1 MFKNWFL
8 YVPLKTHGP
17 TVSLTLFLTC
27 RVLARLDRISPV
39 SIPSKTVR
47 RNATPTGDLAQWQ
60 LQSLVV
66 RSSEQQRVVPGEA
79 DAPHRSA
86 VHLAGFRRFRSFRR
100 PTGPFLDRK
109 QHVPSRSRQR
119 LTKPSTI
126 ERFRIP
132 GAAAR
137 VRWNS
142 TGPTWAN
149 STDHRSLP
157 LPLPLLSLSLCGK
170 VFDTAFWGGSRC
182 WRRWRESIS
191 HRDDHPRSKTRSKTP
206 TQRRRGPFHPK
217 HQSFLSKPK
226 TLGSLRIQRPQK

>member
-157 LPLPLLSLSLCGK
+157 LPLPLLSLSLSLWEGLRHGFLGR
-170 VFDTAFWGGSRC
+170 VPVLETLAGVDF
-182 WRRWRESIS
+182 
-191 HRDDHPRSKTRSKTP
+191 P
-206 TQRRRGPFHPK
+206 QR
-217 HQSFLSKPK
+217 
-226 TLGSLRIQRPQK
+226 

>member
-157 LPLPLLSLSLCGK
+157 LPLPLLSLSLSVGRSSTRL
-170 VFDTAFWGGSRC
+170 FGAGPGAGDAGGSRFPTETTI
-182 WRRWRESIS
+182 REAKQEAKLPRNDAGVRFIQSIS
-191 HRDDHPRSKTRSKTP
+191 RFCPNQRHWDH
-206 TQRRRGPFHPK
+206 
-217 HQSFLSKPK
+217 
-226 TLGSLRIQRPQK
+226 